1 MAKQKK
7 VMLKYKCHI
16 NITIN
21 EPNQISLNK
30 IKNYPKLCMYKQSI
44 NYYIIFSNDYS
55 ISLCEVF
62 QN

>member
-30 IKNYPKLCMYKQSI
+30 IKNCMYKQSI